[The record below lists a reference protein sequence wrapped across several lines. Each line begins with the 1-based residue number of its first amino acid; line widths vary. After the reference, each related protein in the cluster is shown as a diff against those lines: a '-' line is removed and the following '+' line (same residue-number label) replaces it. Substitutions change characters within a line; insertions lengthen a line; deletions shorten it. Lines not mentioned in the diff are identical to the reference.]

1 MPSFPWPFLMNPLP
15 GITGSF
21 VGSINCQRAESAGIF
36 PQSRVP
42 EFTVFLK
49 IGKGFRVFRMGIK
62 EQCDI
67 IDSKH
72 SANAVK
78 GRVGRGARYR
88 EAGHD

>member
-1 MPSFPWPFLMNPLP
+1 MNPLP

-67 IDSKH
+67 IDSKADH
-72 SANAVK
+72 VNIVEK
-78 GRVGRGARYR
+78 LRLRKLT
-88 EAGHD
+88 